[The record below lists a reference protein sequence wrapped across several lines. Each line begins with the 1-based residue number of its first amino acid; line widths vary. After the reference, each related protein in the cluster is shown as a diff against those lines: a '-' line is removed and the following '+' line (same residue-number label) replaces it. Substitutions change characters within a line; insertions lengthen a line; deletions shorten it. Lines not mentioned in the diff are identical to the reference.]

1 MVTATGFHPVFGGVN
16 SYSTVS
22 GENPLQRSVAQILN
36 RNSLRELKELMLTL
50 NGVGAGS
57 AALSQFSRVAPNVE
71 LGGKRTI
78 EVIDAVNRN
87 SVAGDITAI
96 AADILAFDLTPAT
109 YPANG
114 DLNPRDLAGG

>member
-1 MVTATGFHPVFGGVN
+1 MVTATGFTPLYGD
-16 SYSTVS
+16 YETVS

-57 AALSQFSRVAPNVE
+57 AALSQYSRVAPAVE
-71 LGGKRTI
+71 MGGQRAI

-87 SVAGDITAI
+87 SAAGDITAI
-96 AADILAFDLTPAT
+96 AEDILAYPLVPTT

-114 DLNPRDLAGG
+114 DRNSRDLGGG